1 MTRRPR
7 RILFAGL
14 LALVVGITGLVLV
27 APVLSSGPP
36 TDVPTRVGGM
46 MGMPGMMGGPV
57 SPSARPIGIERA
69 AANARSYIAGLGD
82 PNLQLSEVMEFSANY
97 YAQAIERN
105 TGTHAFELL
114 IDKYTGAVFPEIGP
128 NMLWNAKYGMMRW
141 RGFGAGSTAEMTIGS
156 AQAQQNAREYLRT
169 QGLTLDVGEPD
180 VFYGY
185 YTLHTLRDRQIEGML
200 SVNGYTGQ
208 VWYHT
213 WHGPFVQE
221 VEYPTW
227 KAAAPSTAAS
237 MFASTGSVAMF
248 QHALRTAE
256 AEGGVV

>member
-1 MTRRPR
+1 MPRRPR
-7 RILFAGL
+7 RLLFAGL
-14 LALVVGITGLVLV
+14 LALFVGIIGLILV
-27 APVLSSGPP
+27 APALASGSAAG
-36 TDVPTRVGGM
+36 VPTGVSGM
-46 MGMPGMMGGPV
+46 MGMAGIMGGPV
-57 SPSARPIGIERA
+57 APSATPIGVERA
-69 AANARSYIAGLGD
+69 AANARAYIASLGD

-114 IDKYTGAVFPEIGP
+114 VDKYAGLVFPEMGP
-128 NMLWNAKYGMMRW
+128 NMVWNIKYGMMGGMMRW
-141 RGFGAGSTAEMTIGS
+141 RGFGAGSTAEMTIGP

-169 QGLTLDVGEPD
+169 QGLPLDVGQPD

-221 VEYPTW
+221 VEYPT
-227 KAAAPSTAAS
+227 
-237 MFASTGSVAMF
+237 
-248 QHALRTAE
+248 
-256 AEGGVV
+256 